1 MQLLKQS
8 TTATVTVGPILDSDG
23 VAVSTAV
30 LTDFSIAKN
39 GSVAVLTGATV
50 THSTN
55 GYYTIALTT
64 GNVDSLGRLDI
75 IVNNSAMSMSNHRY
89 DVLPSDTYEELM
101 TTGIAD
107 AVWDEPY
114 AGHTTAGSFGK
125 LIDLLRK
132 ANMVVEGTVL
142 ASPTPTTTTFN
153 VSGLNYP
160 TGAFEHAVLFFADD
174 STLAE
179 QNSPIL
185 TFVNNGNGTQTIVLE
200 EARTAAPVA
209 GDTILID
216 ATSHVHAIAD
226 IQAGLAT
233 TTQLTTVESKIDT
246 LDNYVDTEVAAI
258 KAKTD
263 NLPSDP
269 ADASDITAAFTEIK
283 GAGWSSSTDTL
294 EKISDAAGGTNVTIM
309 PLSATATAR
318 VSGTT
323 ITTFIGDRSALTIA
337 VFDSSGAAVD
347 LTAQGTLE
355 VVIERRDGTD
365 LQVIPAASLTIG
377 GVSNNQLT
385 FSPDATAVGTLG
397 QHLWALRKT
406 SNEGVLA
413 HGNFVVSVAAFDN

>member
-8 TTATVTVGPILDSDG
+8 TTATVIVGPVLDADG
-23 VAVSTAV
+23 VAVTTAV
-30 LTDFSIAKN
+30 LADFSIAKN

-64 GNVDSLGRLDI
+64 GNVNTLGRLDI

-89 DVLPSDTYEELM
+89 DVVPSDTYEELM

-294 EKISDAAGGTNVTIM
+294 EKISDAAGGMNVTIM

-323 ITTFIGDRSALTIA
+323 ITTFIGDRSALTVA
-337 VFDSSGAAVD
+337 VFDSAGAAVD

-377 GVSNNQLT
+377 GTSNNQLT

>member
-1 MQLLKQS
+1 
-8 TTATVTVGPILDSDG
+8 
-23 VAVSTAV
+23 
-30 LTDFSIAKN
+30 
-39 GSVAVLTGATV
+39 
-50 THSTN
+50 
-55 GYYTIALTT
+55 
-64 GNVDSLGRLDI
+64 
-75 IVNNSAMSMSNHRY
+75 
-89 DVLPSDTYEELM
+89 M

-200 EARTAAPVA
+200 EARTAAPIA
-209 GDTILID
+209 GDTVLID

-233 TTQLTTVESKIDT
+233 SSGVTS
-246 LDNYVDTEVAAI
+246 
-258 KAKTD
+258 
-263 NLPSDP
+263 
-269 ADASDITAAFTEIK
+269 AFTEIK
-283 GAGWSSSTDTL
+283 GAGWSSGTDTL

-323 ITTFIGDRSALTIA
+323 ITTFIGDRSALTVA
-337 VFDSSGAAVD
+337 VFDSAGAAVD

-377 GVSNNQLT
+377 GTSNNQLT

>member
-8 TTATVTVGPILDSDG
+8 TTATVTVGPMLDADG
-23 VAVSTAV
+23 VAVTTAV
-30 LTDFSIAKN
+30 LADFSISKN

>member
-8 TTATVTVGPILDSDG
+8 TTATVTVGPVLDADG
-23 VAVSTAV
+23 VAVTTAV
-30 LTDFSIAKN
+30 LADFSIAKN

-64 GNVDSLGRLDI
+64 GNVNTLGRLDI

-89 DVLPSDTYEELM
+89 DVVPSDTYEELM

-200 EARTAAPVA
+200 EARTAAPIA
-209 GDTILID
+209 GDTVLID